1 MATQSLHSNDDTR
14 DHAEAHG
21 LGLVAADD
29 RSAERL
35 AALAARWLDFLAA
48 SGRAADATVRSYE
61 CDLRQFVEHLRD
73 EGHSM
78 TVGDIAPA
86 DIVRFR
92 DGNPSWKPATVR
104 RKLAALSSWFDWLVE
119 HGHLEANP
127 AAAVSG
133 PDVRGQQTSFVT
145 PDDAIAMLLE
155 CRDDRERAI
164 FMTFWRAGL
173 RYGELA
179 NLRLDD
185 LDLSRN
191 ELRVR
196 GKGGHIAAVP
206 VLSDLRPY
214 LVRWLEARPDVDHDY
229 LFTSRTGAP
238 MYDTCTRRLFTR
250 LIRHAGL
257 EGKGYTPHS
266 LRHGCATA
274 LYEAG
279 VDIGTVARFL
289 RHRDL
294 STVNRYVHASTG
306 RIRQEIE
313 DRLGSHDA
321 DGLSA
326 LKTAQMEALIDRIAD
341 RVAAKLAPEAKPW
354 SSHPMRA

>member
-1 MATQSLHSNDDTR
+1 M
-14 DHAEAHG
+14 
-21 LGLVAADD
+21 
-29 RSAERL
+29 
-35 AALAARWLDFLAA
+35 
-48 SGRAADATVRSYE
+48 RSYE
-61 CDLRQFVEHLRD
+61 CDLRQFIERLRA
-73 EGHSM
+73 EGHSLVPDEI
-78 TVGDIAPA
+78 TPA
-86 DIVRFR
+86 DVVRFR
-92 DGNPSWKPATVR
+92 DSNPRWKPATVR

-119 HGHLEANP
+119 HGDLEVNP

-133 PDVRGQQTSFVT
+133 PDLRGQQTTYVT

-173 RYGELA
+173 RYGELRA
-179 NLRLDD
+179 LRLGD

-196 GKGGHIAAVP
+196 GKGGHVAAVP

-214 LVRWLEARPDVDHDY
+214 LVRWLEARPDVGHDY

-238 MYDTCTRRLFTR
+238 MYDTCARRLFAR

-313 DRLGSHDA
+313 ERLGSHDA

-326 LKTAQMEALIDRIAD
+326 LKAAQMEALIDRIAD
-341 RVAAKLAPEAKPW
+341 RVAHKLMPQVA
-354 SSHPMRA
+354 RALPGG

>member
-1 MATQSLHSNDDTR
+1 MAAEMLRSYDDDAHHSTPARHLHLLEPKHQAPDQLT
-14 DHAEAHG
+14 AQ
-21 LGLVAADD
+21 
-29 RSAERL
+29 
-35 AALAARWLDFLAA
+35 AARWLDFLAA
-48 SGRAADATVRSYE
+48 AGRAADATVRSYQ
-61 CDLRQFVEHLRD
+61 CDLRQFVEHLRAQ
-73 EGHSM
+73 GR
-78 TVGDIAPA
+78 TLALGDVTPT

-92 DGNPSWKPATVR
+92 DSNPRWKPATVR

-119 HGHLEANP
+119 HGDLEANP
-127 AAAVSG
+127 ATAVSG
-133 PDVRGQQTSFVT
+133 PDLRAQQTSYVT
-145 PDDAIAMLLE
+145 ADDAVAMLLA
-155 CRDDRERAI
+155 CRNDRERAI

-173 RYGELA
+173 RYGELRD
-179 NLRLDD
+179 LRLDD

-196 GKGGHIAAVP
+196 GKGGHVAAVP

-214 LVRWLEARPDVDHDY
+214 LVRWLEARPEVAHDY

-238 MYDTCTRRLFTR
+238 MYDTCARRLFTR

-257 EGKGYTPHS
+257 AGKRYTPHS

-294 STVNRYVHASTG
+294 TTVNRYVHASTG
-306 RIRQEIE
+306 RIRYEIE
-313 DRLGSHDA
+313 NRLGSHDGDA
-321 DGLSA
+321 LSTLNA
-326 LKTAQMEALIDRIAD
+326 AQMEALIDRIAD
-341 RVAAKLAPEAKPW
+341 RVATKLVSQTERPTE
-354 SSHPMRA
+354 